1 MSVIKS
7 TIEAANKDP
16 NKRQLKS
23 KGLNAE
29 EELALMHKEEV
40 RRQQALA
47 MILGTTAIMQSTLNN
62 YDK

>member
-1 MSVIKS
+1 MPVIKN
-7 TIEAANKDP
+7 TVEAANKDP

-29 EELALMHKEEV
+29 EELALMQKEKV
-40 RRQQALA
+40 RRRQALA
-47 MILGTTAIMQSTLNN
+47 MILGATAITQSTLNN

>member
-1 MSVIKS
+1 MPVIKN
-7 TIEAANKDP
+7 TVEVANKDP

-29 EELALMHKEEV
+29 EELALMQKEKV
-40 RRQQALA
+40 RKQQALG
-47 MILGTTAIMQSTLNN
+47 MILGTTAIMQSTLNS